1 MSNSLND
8 ALYDSDSHR
17 FMEYVE
23 YLKGK
28 FIGKYKHSPKYLKFP
43 FCLRWV
49 LERNIDYS
57 DYIKVDGKKSFCGLI
72 VCYSYGISSVKE
84 LEVF

>member
-8 ALYDSDSHR
+8 MLYDSCSHR

-23 YLKGK
+23 YLKGE

-43 FCLRWV
+43 FCLRGV
-49 LERNIDYS
+49 LEVNIDYS
-57 DYIKVDGKKSFCGLI
+57 EYIRVDGQKSFCGLI
-72 VCYSYGISSVKE
+72 VCYSHGISSVKE